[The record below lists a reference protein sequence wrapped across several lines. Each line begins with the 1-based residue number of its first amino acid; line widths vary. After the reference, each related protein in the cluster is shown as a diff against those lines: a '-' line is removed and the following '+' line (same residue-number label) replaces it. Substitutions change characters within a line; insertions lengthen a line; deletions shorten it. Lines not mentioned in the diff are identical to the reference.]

1 MARGGRRGRVCHL
14 LKVKEVFQKVQKV
27 IKMDRLTDGNFA
39 FCIANPFVI

>member
-1 MARGGRRGRVCHL
+1 MARDL